1 MIRDEYRCSH
11 CQHRFEAQRSI
22 HQTLSPA
29 CPQCG
34 RPASKVYHFPYT
46 RLCWHAPL
54 RGQEG
59 SDRMVIRSAYNG
71 QPAGA
76 LSDGS
81 DTLVTNLGL
90 HR

>member
-1 MIRDEYRCSH
+1 MIRDEYQCPQCS
-11 CQHRFEAQRSI
+11 HRFEAKRSI
-22 HQTLSPA
+22 YAVISPP
-29 CPQCG
+29 CPRCG
-34 RPASKVYHFPYT
+34 TPSRKVFHYPYT

-59 SDRMVIRSAYNG
+59 SDRMVIRHAYNG
-71 QPAGA
+71 QPAGP